1 MKNKRILIACC
12 VCVVLSLLVC
22 GIFWNKIF
30 PSNQTESTIDQK
42 LGDLLNASDWF
53 ALAEEYPKVKD
64 KVQSIAIKGLS
75 EVVLGRHFNK
85 PEETIKLIDSLLM
98 HHQNDLGFDN
108 SCNLVA
114 IKCELLG
121 QMGLYAQ
128 SVGEMNAFLNQIEA
142 LGKKGEFPS
151 HQSIADF
158 YEKRREVAVPEIIR
172 SGRDTE
178 VSMTIEKAGR
188 GVLMFVPVQIGG
200 KEYRFIFDTGAGS
213 TFVSQRF
220 ADEIGVRIISDSTMI
235 NNSMEGGAY
244 GKSGIIDSMN
254 IGDITFK
261 NPILTIS
268 PLNPAVD
275 SVYQVDAVL
284 GADFMRLVGE
294 VNIYPHQGKIV
305 FPVKQTPLPS
315 TGKNMLLL
323 NGGMRLRLYSGK
335 ERLNFVFDTGN
346 VRGDL
351 FNAYYAKHKER
362 IEKEGVKDTIL
373 VGGFGFVDN
382 REILRLKSVPMR
394 IGDTSFYMES
404 ISVEFDGN
412 DQGIDKTGEDG
423 ALGMDF
429 IQLFGKIVINFKD
442 MFVDVDN

>member
-1 MKNKRILIACC
+1 
-12 VCVVLSLLVC
+12 
-22 GIFWNKIF
+22 
-30 PSNQTESTIDQK
+30 
-42 LGDLLNASDWF
+42 
-53 ALAEEYPKVKD
+53 
-64 KVQSIAIKGLS
+64 
-75 EVVLGRHFNK
+75 
-85 PEETIKLIDSLLM
+85 
-98 HHQNDLGFDN
+98 
-108 SCNLVA
+108 
-114 IKCELLG
+114 
-121 QMGLYAQ
+121 
-128 SVGEMNAFLNQIEA
+128 
-142 LGKKGEFPS
+142 
-151 HQSIADF
+151 
-158 YEKRREVAVPEIIR
+158 
-172 SGRDTE
+172 
-178 VSMTIEKAGR
+178 MTIEKAGR